1 MAYDWDQNDLANT
14 PWRRDI
20 VPHIVPILVRRAK
33 EGRPITYGELADELH
48 HEFGHAP
55 KARKTLYGPPV
66 GAVGVAIQELS
77 VKWGDRIP
85 PINTIVVRASTGF
98 PGTGADE
105 VAHYFFEDNG
115 KGMAKDRDAY
125 LRAAMDAVYHYG
137 ARWDRVAQ
145 ALGAPTLE
153 PASGVVDQGEEIE
166 LPKLPRAYA
175 PESEEHKAIKAWICA
190 HPRWLD
196 AFGKFGEG
204 QTEHGISS
212 GDWLDAYFQNGK
224 RRLAVEVK
232 ASHASEAE
240 LMRGVYQC
248 VKYRAVLRA
257 EELATRRVPNGDAVL
272 VCTRAPSKKTAALM
286 KRLHVNFVQLP
297 MKAER
302 PDSAAKK

>member
-33 EGRPITYGELADELH
+33 QGRPITYGELADELH
-48 HEFGHAP
+48 REFGHTP
-55 KARKTLYGPPV
+55 RARKTLYGPPV

-77 VKWGDRIP
+77 LKWGDRIP

-105 VAHYFFEDNG
+105 IAHYFFEDNG
-115 KGMAKDRDAY
+115 RGMAKERDAY

-137 ARWDRVAQ
+137 HRWDRVAE
-145 ALGAPTLE
+145 ALGSPTLDAE
-153 PASGVVDQGEEIE
+153 VGGVDQGDEIE
-166 LPKLPRAYA
+166 LPELPRAYA
-175 PESEEHKAIKAWICA
+175 PESEEHKTIKAWICA
-190 HPRWLD
+190 HPGWLRE
-196 AFGKFGEG
+196 FGKFDEG
-204 QTEHGISS
+204 RTERCISS
-212 GDWLDAYFQNGK
+212 GDRLDAFFENGR

-232 ASHASEAE
+232 ASHASDAE

-257 EELATRRVPNGDAVL
+257 EELATKRAPTGDAVL
-272 VCTRAPSKKTAALM
+272 VCTRPPNKKTAALM
-286 KRLHVNFVQLP
+286 KRLHVAFVHLP